1 MCAVDQMDVLN
12 DELSAV
18 HHRATESEQK
28 LTDADEDLRKKDQQL

>member
-18 HHRATESEQK
+18 HHRAAESEQK
-28 LTDADEDLRKKDQQL
+28 LTNADEDLRKKDQQL